1 MLLVILNPT
10 NTLIFP
16 KSSRRCPL
24 YMWIQHISLQF
35 LFLHTISLFYFKTMW
50 ENLEL
55 LIKTNFQGI
64 QFKEIVKSEQSIT
77 YTKRDE
83 NTHLICFGGLG

>member
-1 MLLVILNPT
+1 
-10 NTLIFP
+10 
-16 KSSRRCPL
+16 
-24 YMWIQHISLQF
+24 
-35 LFLHTISLFYFKTMW
+35 MW